1 MKKAFVGIACAFSA
15 LTLTAAAITYKNV
28 FFNSDE
34 RKSRHWQLPKGEQFE
49 KDYDRMH
56 ELIAAAEA
64 VPFEA
69 VSIRSRD
76 GLKLYGRYYQIAE
89 GAPLMLLFHGYRG
102 YALRDFAGAHKICR
116 ENGLNMLVVD
126 ERAHAKSGGH
136 TMTFGVKERFDILD
150 WVTYARS
157 RFGAQTP
164 MILSGISM
172 GGTAVCMASELN
184 LPPNVKGIISDCAFS
199 SPKEII
205 MEVCRQ
211 HGWPARILWPIAWLG
226 ARLFGRVDLTATTAV
241 SAVKHA
247 KVPMLFLHGEDDR
260 FVPCAMSRKIF
271 AACTAK
277 KRIETFPDAGHG
289 VSYLADPER
298 YTRTVLRFAQEV
310 LH

>member
-1 MKKAFVGIACAFSA
+1 MKKVLAGIAFAFSA
-15 LTLTAAAITYKNV
+15 LTLTAAAITYKKV
-28 FFNSDE
+28 FYNSDD
-34 RKSRHWQLPKGEQFE
+34 RKARHWKLPKGEQFE
-49 KDYDRMH
+49 KDYDRMN

-76 GLKLYGRYYQIAE
+76 GLKLFGRYYRIAE

-126 ERAHAKSGGH
+126 ERAHAKSDGH
-136 TMTFGVKERFDILD
+136 TMTFGVKERLDIMD
-150 WVTYARS
+150 WITYARS
-157 RFGAQTP
+157 RFGARTP

-211 HGWPARILWPIAWLG
+211 RGWPPRIMWPIAWLA
-226 ARLFGRVDLTATTAV
+226 ARLFGRVDLTAATAV
-241 SAVKHA
+241 GAVKHA